1 MLKTANFLGEQTA
14 GTVFQI
20 IAVTGINI
28 KDYSAIPGEDEVVLP
43 PGTQFVVDK
52 ITPWKHGVAEVRL
65 RQILPDEAA
74 AGADAGSRA
83 HAAASTSIYE
93 EVGQYMEMMAP

>member
-43 PGTQFVVDK
+43 PGT
-52 ITPWKHGVAEVRL
+52 PWKHGVTEVRL

-74 AGADAGSRA
+74 AGADSGSHA

-93 EVGQYMEMMAP
+93 EVGQYMEMAP

>member
-1 MLKTANFLGEQTA
+1 VLKTANFLGEQTA

-52 ITPWKHGVAEVRL
+52 IT
-65 RQILPDEAA
+65 
-74 AGADAGSRA
+74 
-83 HAAASTSIYE
+83 STSIYE

>member
-20 IAVTGINI
+20 IVVTGINI

-52 ITPWKHGVAEVRL
+52 ITPL
-65 RQILPDEAA
+65 RRGRTR
-74 AGADAGSRA
+74 AGTRTPRRRPPSTKRSGSTWR
-83 HAAASTSIYE
+83 
-93 EVGQYMEMMAP
+93 